1 LHVICIDVIVN
12 AMNETA
18 PYDSPLRREQAEQT
32 RSRIVGAAADLI
44 AGGVEGLTMQEV
56 ARAAGVALRTVFRHF
71 PTREALLD
79 ATWQALQARMGD
91 TPDLRTL
98 DEVAGFVP
106 ELFGR
111 YGALE
116 DQIRG
121 AMFAQTF
128 VSSRQ
133 RLGSDRARKMRKAV
147 AAQFAGGGERGRA
160 MAASAAYTLTVPL
173 VSIVLKEAFGL
184 SSAEAGR
191 ASAWAIR
198 ALAAAYAENPEAL
211 SAEVP
216 ELEVPKREPL
226 EEEDR

>member
-1 LHVICIDVIVN
+1 
-12 AMNETA
+12 MNDA
-18 PYDSPLRREQAEQT
+18 AAYDSPLRREQAEQT
-32 RSRIVGAAADLI
+32 RSRIVDAAAGLI
-44 AGGVEGLTMQEV
+44 VGGVEGLTMQEV
-56 ARAAGVALRTVFRHF
+56 AKAAGVALRTVFRHF
-71 PTREALLD
+71 PTRDDLLD
-79 ATWQALQARMGD
+79 ATWQALQVRMGD
-91 TPDLRTL
+91 TPDLQTL
-98 DEVAGFVP
+98 EDLTGFVP
-106 ELFGR
+106 KLFGR
-111 YGALE
+111 YAAME

-147 AAQFAGGGERGRA
+147 AAQFEGGDERSRA

-198 ALAAAYAENPEAL
+198 TLAAAYADNPDAL
-211 SAEVP
+211 KLDP
-216 ELEVPKREPL
+216 P
-226 EEEDR
+226 EEDR

>member
-1 LHVICIDVIVN
+1 
-12 AMNETA
+12 MNEAA
-18 PYDSPLRREQAEQT
+18 PYDSPLRREQAAQT
-32 RSRIVGAAADLI
+32 RSRIVGAALDLI
-44 AGGVEGLTMQEV
+44 VDGVEGLTMQEV
-56 ARAAGVALRTVFRHF
+56 AKAAGVALRTVFRHF
-71 PTREALLD
+71 PTREDLLD
-79 ATWQALQARMGD
+79 ATWQALQVRMGE
-91 TPDLRTL
+91 TPELATL
-98 DEVAGFVP
+98 DELTGFMP

-111 YGALE
+111 YGAME

-133 RLGSDRARKMRKAV
+133 RLGSDRARKVRRAV
-147 AAQFAGGGERGRA
+147 AAQFTGGDERSRV

-184 SSAEAGR
+184 SSPEAAR

-211 SAEVP
+211 KP
-216 ELEVPKREPL
+216 ET
-226 EEEDR
+226 

>member
-1 LHVICIDVIVN
+1 
-12 AMNETA
+12 MNELT

-32 RSRIVGAAADLI
+32 RSRIVGAAVDLI
-44 AGGVEGLTMQEV
+44 VGGVEGLTMQDV
-56 ARAAGVALRTVFRHF
+56 AKAAGVALRTVFRHF
-71 PTREALLD
+71 ATRDDLLD
-79 ATWQALQARMGD
+79 ATWQALQVRMGD
-91 TPDLRTL
+91 TPDLETL
-98 DEVAGFVP
+98 DELTRFVP

-111 YGALE
+111 YEAME

-133 RLGSDRARKMRKAV
+133 RLGADRARKMRRAV
-147 AAQFAGGGERGRA
+147 AAQFTGGDERGRA

-184 SSAEAGR
+184 SSPEAGR

-198 ALAAAYAENPEAL
+198 ALAAAYAEDPDAL
-211 SAEVP
+211 TSETLK
-216 ELEVPKREPL
+216 LETPK
-226 EEEDR
+226 EDQ

>member
-1 LHVICIDVIVN
+1 
-12 AMNETA
+12 
-18 PYDSPLRREQAEQT
+18 
-32 RSRIVGAAADLI
+32 
-44 AGGVEGLTMQEV
+44 
-56 ARAAGVALRTVFRHF
+56 VFRHF
-71 PTREALLD
+71 PTRDDLLD

-91 TPDLRTL
+91 TPDLKTL
-98 DEVAGFVP
+98 EALTGFVP

-111 YGALE
+111 YGAME

-133 RLGSDRARKMRKAV
+133 RLGSDRARKMRRAV
-147 AAQFAGGGERGRA
+147 AAQFEGGDERTRA

-184 SSAEAGR
+184 SSEEAGR

-198 ALAAAYAENPEAL
+198 ALAAAYADNPDAL
-211 SAEVP
+211 KPEV
-216 ELEVPKREPL
+216 L
-226 EEEDR
+226 EEHR

>member
-1 LHVICIDVIVN
+1 MH
-12 AMNETA
+12 AMNLSA
-18 PYDSPLRREQAEQT
+18 AYDSPLRREQAEQT
-32 RSRIVGAAADLI
+32 RSRIVGAALDLI
-44 AGGVEGLTMQEV
+44 VGGAEGVTMQEV
-56 ARAAGVALRTVFRHF
+56 AKAAGVALRTVFRHF
-71 PTREALLD
+71 PTRDDLLD
-79 ATWQALQARMGD
+79 ATWQAMQVRMGE
-91 TPDLRTL
+91 TPELATL
-98 DEVAGFVP
+98 DELTAFMP

-133 RLGSDRARKMRKAV
+133 RLGSDRARKMRRAV
-147 AAQFAGGGERGRA
+147 AAQFTGGDERSRA

-184 SSAEAGR
+184 SSPEAAR

-198 ALAAAYAENPEAL
+198 VLAAAYAENPEAL
-211 SAEVP
+211 
-216 ELEVPKREPL
+216 K
-226 EEEDR
+226 EDR

>member
-1 LHVICIDVIVN
+1 
-12 AMNETA
+12 MNDIA
-18 PYDSPLRREQAEQT
+18 SYDSPLRREQAELT

-44 AGGVEGLTMQEV
+44 VGGAEGLTMQEV
-56 ARAAGVALRTVFRHF
+56 AKTAGVALRTVFRHF
-71 PTREALLD
+71 PTRDDLLD
-79 ATWQALQARMGD
+79 ATWQALQVRMGD
-91 TPDLRTL
+91 TPDLETL
-98 DEVAGFVP
+98 EELTGFVP

-111 YGALE
+111 YAAME

-133 RLGSDRARKMRKAV
+133 RLGSDRARKMRRAV
-147 AAQFAGGGERGRA
+147 AAQFEGGDERSRA

-198 ALAAAYAENPEAL
+198 ALAAAYAANPEAL
-211 SAEVP
+211 N
-216 ELEVPKREPL
+216 LETTKLGTL
-226 EEEDR
+226 EEHR

>member
-1 LHVICIDVIVN
+1 
-12 AMNETA
+12 MNESA

-32 RSRIVGAAADLI
+32 RSRIVAAALDLLV
-44 AGGVEGLTMQEV
+44 GGVEGLTMQEV
-56 ARAAGVALRTVFRHF
+56 AKAAGVALRTVFRHF
-71 PTREALLD
+71 PTRDDLLD
-79 ATWQALQARMGD
+79 AIWKALQVRMGE
-91 TPDLRTL
+91 TPDLETL
-98 DEVAGFVP
+98 DELTRFVP

-111 YGALE
+111 YGAME

-133 RLGSDRARKMRKAV
+133 RLGSDRARKVRGVV
-147 AAQFAGGGERGRA
+147 AAQFTGGDERSRA

-184 SSAEAGR
+184 SSSEAGR

-198 ALAAAYAENPEAL
+198 ALAAAYAENPDAL
-211 SAEVP
+211 KP
-216 ELEVPKREPL
+216 ENPKPDTPKPDVL
-226 EEEDR
+226 EEDR